1 MRLPLA
7 TSRPPSLHNVYAISD
22 IHAEYA
28 ENMQFCEDLDDS
40 HYRNDVLIVAG
51 DVADSLSVFEAAM
64 SRLVSKFGVVFF
76 VPGAR
81 RIPVTNSTRA
91 HSHHHQTTGPTGN
104 HEMWIRRD
112 GSEGAHSLEKWER
125 LEALCTRLGVVTTP
139 QRVQLQHQA
148 LRVCPLLSMHHA
160 SFDTEPDITSLR
172 LPKVRVVMN
181 DFRACRFP
189 PPLEL
194 GSEALAEHFDGLNEA
209 EAGLARSAAQ
219 SHVHAALSP
228 WAPGAASAAGPAAA
242 REAGEAVWGAAGG
255 AARGEV
261 VPAAGGAARG
271 EVVPAP
277 GGGASTADDEPIL
290 SFSHF
295 LPRIELCPEKRFLVY
310 PDLMKAMGSLPLG
323 RRARAPRAPS
333 RRALRHRLP
342 PWHPP
347 PHPCPST
354 QARGGAALPRARLRP
369 FARMPIWGSNPA
381 PAASRLTS
389 ATHACRPPIGTVRL
403 GPDAGRHAVRAGGA
417 RHA

>member
-1 MRLPLA
+1 
-7 TSRPPSLHNVYAISD
+7 
-22 IHAEYA
+22 
-28 ENMQFCEDLDDS
+28 
-40 HYRNDVLIVAG
+40 
-51 DVADSLSVFEAAM
+51 
-64 SRLVSKFGVVFF
+64 
-76 VPGAR
+76 
-81 RIPVTNSTRA
+81 
-91 HSHHHQTTGPTGN
+91 
-104 HEMWIRRD
+104 MWIRRD
-112 GSEGAHSLEKWER
+112 GSEGAHSLEKWKR

-228 WAPGAASAAGPAAA
+228 WAPGAASAADPAAA
-242 REAGEAVWGAAGG
+242 REAGEAVWGAAGD
-255 AARGEV
+255 
-261 VPAAGGAARG
+261 AARG

-277 GGGASTADDEPIL
+277 GGSAFTADDEPIL

-323 RRARAPRAPS
+323 RRARAPRAAP
-333 RRALRHRLP
+333 RRARCVTASR
-342 PWHPP
+342 
-347 PHPCPST
+347 PST
-354 QARGGAALPRARLRP
+354 PYPIPVPLRRRVAGLRSHVHVFGHSHVCRSGDQTPHQQLRA
-369 FARMPIWGSNPA
+369 
-381 PAASRLTS
+381 
-389 ATHACRPPIGTVRL
+389 
-403 GPDAGRHAVRAGGA
+403 
-417 RHA
+417 